1 MYSIDAWSL
10 AVSQGLPWE
19 QERRPRSPLKDWTV
33 SGSGL
38 PLLGAQSLRP
48 GPALSSME
56 PNS

>member
-1 MYSIDAWSL
+1 MYSVDAWSL

-38 PLLGAQSLRP
+38 P
-48 GPALSSME
+48 PAGGSEFAPWTSAVQHRAK
-56 PNS
+56 